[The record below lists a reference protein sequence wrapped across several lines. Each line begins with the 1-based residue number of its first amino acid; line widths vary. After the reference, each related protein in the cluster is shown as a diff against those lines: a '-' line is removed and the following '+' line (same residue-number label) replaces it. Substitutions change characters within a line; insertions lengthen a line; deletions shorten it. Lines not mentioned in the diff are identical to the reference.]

1 MSILVEKKKA
11 SSFFYSDGFR
21 KGTAMLYGL
30 GASIVILGALFK
42 ILHWPY
48 ANEMLIVGMGT
59 EALIFFVSAFE
70 PIPDLDVHYEWEKVY
85 PQLASEE
92 AVSEDLSLE
101 NQVVKVTPI
110 NTQPAENLNKSLEAI
125 NKAFTPDLFESLS
138 LSIKGLNSN
147 VSNLSEIADVA
158 KASKDYSD
166 RLKAASSKIDEMNK
180 SYAITLD
187 SVSALSNS
195 VSVFGTTVNNSVNDI
210 KTYQDQMKALT
221 QNLNSLNAIYET
233 EFKDASAHSK
243 SIKEYYGNLTAVMNN
258 IVETSKEAEA
268 LKQEVSA
275 LTFNMSRLNRIYG
288 SMLSAMAAA
297 SKE

>member
-42 ILHWPY
+42 ILHWPF

-85 PQLASEE
+85 PVLASEE
-92 AVSEDLSLE
+92 AGHDDNNLE

-110 NTQPAENLNKSLEAI
+110 NTQPVENLNKSMEAI

-158 KASKDYSD
+158 KASKDYTD
-166 RLKAASSKIDEMNK
+166 RLKSASQKIDEMNK
-180 SYAITLD
+180 SYALTLEGVT
-187 SVSALSNS
+187 SFTNS
-195 VSVFGTTVNNSVNDI
+195 INDVKAYQEQV
-210 KTYQDQMKALT
+210 KTLT
-221 QNLNSLNAIYET
+221 QNLSSLNAIYET

-258 IVETSKEAEA
+258 IVDTSKEAEA
-268 LKQEVSA
+268 LKQEVSS
-275 LTFNMSRLNRIYG
+275 LTHNMSRLNRIYG
-288 SMLSAMAAA
+288 SMLTAMASA
-297 SKE
+297 SKEN

>member
-1 MSILVEKKKA
+1 MSILVERKKS

-21 KGTAMLYGL
+21 KGTAMLYGI

-42 ILHWPY
+42 ILHWPF

-85 PQLASEE
+85 PILASEE
-92 AVSEDLSLE
+92 SEQQDVDLS

-110 NTQPAENLNKSLEAI
+110 NTSPVESLNKSMEAI

-138 LSIKGLNSN
+138 LSIKGLSSN

-158 KASKDYSD
+158 KASSDYAD
-166 RLKAASSKIDEMNK
+166 RLRAASSKIDEMNK
-180 SYAITLD
+180 GYSLTLN
-187 SVSALSNS
+187 AATQLANS
-195 VSVFGTTVNNSVNDI
+195 INDVNA
-210 KTYQDQMKALT
+210 YQDQLKTLT
-221 QNLNSLNAIYET
+221 QNLSSLNSIYES
-233 EFKDASAHSK
+233 EFKDATAHSK
-243 SIKEYYGNLTAVMNN
+243 SIKEYYGNLTNVMNN

-268 LKQEVSA
+268 LKQEVSS
-275 LTFNMSRLNRIYG
+275 LTHNMSRLNRIYG
-288 SMLSAMAAA
+288 SMLSAMATAT
-297 SKE
+297 KEN

>member
-1 MSILVEKKKA
+1 MSVLVEKKKN

-42 ILHWPY
+42 ILHWPF

-85 PQLASEE
+85 PVLASEE
-92 AVSEDLSLE
+92 VENQDIDLN
-101 NQVVKVTPI
+101 NQVVKAAI
-110 NTQPAENLNKSLEAI
+110 NTAPVESLNKSMEAI

-138 LSIKGLNSN
+138 LSIKGLSSN

-158 KASKDYSD
+158 KASSDYAN
-166 RLKAASSKIDEMNK
+166 RLKSATSKIDEMNK
-180 SYAITLD
+180 SYSLTLEA
-187 SVSALSNS
+187 VTNLHNS
-195 VSVFGTTVNNSVNDI
+195 INDV
-210 KTYQDQMKALT
+210 KAYQDQLKTLT
-221 QNLNSLNAIYET
+221 QNLSSLNSIYES
-233 EFKDASAHSK
+233 EFKDATAHSK
-243 SIKEYYGNLTAVMNN
+243 SIKEYYGNLTTVMNN

-268 LKQEVSA
+268 LKQEVSS
-275 LTFNMSRLNRIYG
+275 LTQNMSRLNRIYG
-288 SMLSAMAAA
+288 SMLTAMALA
-297 SKE
+297 SKDN

>member
-1 MSILVEKKKA
+1 MSVLVEKKKA

-42 ILHWPY
+42 ILHWPF

-85 PQLASEE
+85 PALASEE
-92 AVSEDLSLE
+92 ASNEELNLD
-101 NQVVKVTPI
+101 NQVVKVTSI
-110 NTQPAENLNKSLEAI
+110 NTQPVESLNKSMEAI
-125 NKAFTPDLFESLS
+125 NKSFTPDLFESLS
-138 LSIKGLNSN
+138 LSIKGLSSN

-166 RLKAASSKIDEMNK
+166 RLKSASEKIDEMNK
-180 SYAITLD
+180 SYSIAFDAATKL
-187 SVSALSNS
+187 
-195 VSVFGTTVNNSVNDI
+195 TNSVNSVI
-210 KTYQDQMKALT
+210 GGSVESMKAYQEQVNTLT
-221 QNLNSLNAIYET
+221 QNLSSLNAIYEA

-268 LKQEVSA
+268 LKQEVSS
-275 LTFNMSRLNRIYG
+275 LTQNMSRLNRIYG
-288 SMLSAMAAA
+288 SMLTAMASA
-297 SKE
+297 SKDI

>member
-1 MSILVEKKKA
+1 MSILVERKKS

-21 KGTAMLYGL
+21 KGTAMLYGI

-42 ILHWPY
+42 ILHWPF

-85 PQLASEE
+85 PILASEE
-92 AVSEDLSLE
+92 SEQQDVDLS

-110 NTQPAENLNKSLEAI
+110 NTSPVESLNKSMEAI

-138 LSIKGLNSN
+138 LSIKGLSSN

-158 KASKDYSD
+158 KASSDYAD
-166 RLKAASSKIDEMNK
+166 RLRAASTKIDEMNK
-180 SYAITLD
+180 GYSLTLN
-187 SVSALSNS
+187 AATQLANS
-195 VSVFGTTVNNSVNDI
+195 INDVNA
-210 KTYQDQMKALT
+210 YQDQLKTLT
-221 QNLNSLNAIYET
+221 QNLSSLNSIYES
-233 EFKDASAHSK
+233 EFKDATAHSK
-243 SIKEYYGNLTAVMNN
+243 SIKEYYGNLTNVMNN

-268 LKQEVSA
+268 LKQEVSS
-275 LTFNMSRLNRIYG
+275 LTHNMSRLNRIYG
-288 SMLSAMAAA
+288 SMLSAMATAT
-297 SKE
+297 KEN